1 MYKTMTKMMWLVDTM
16 GMTYKGVPDYSEE
29 SGLIIGFRYGEH
41 GYLGTDLFTEVTQI
55 NLETG
60 QVTKE
65 QVY

>member
-1 MYKTMTKMMWLVDTM
+1 MYKTTEKMLWLVEAM

-29 SGLIIGFRYGEH
+29 SGLIIGFRYGAN
-41 GYLGTDLFTEVTQI
+41 GYLGTELFTEVTQI
-55 NLETG
+55 NLKTG